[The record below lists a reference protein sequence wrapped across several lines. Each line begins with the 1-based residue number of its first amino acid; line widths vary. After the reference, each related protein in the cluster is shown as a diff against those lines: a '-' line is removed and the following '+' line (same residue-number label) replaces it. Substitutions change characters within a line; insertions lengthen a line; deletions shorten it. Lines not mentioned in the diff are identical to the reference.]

1 LWIQLVRN
9 RYPIF
14 VYISNGKKDRYPLI
28 SKNHEICHTPGI
40 WCRRLP
46 IFYGASHLALLLVVL
61 GIIVLTTNYVTEINL
76 GEKSYD
82 DYLLFLWIPMN
93 RDKKRFRF
101 VDRIIISKGNYLQ
114 TINTRIQSRQMNWT
128 DYTGTLIL
136 DNDKLDLVTHTNK
149 KELLHALKTF
159 SDFLKVD
166 VEDRTTGDPY
176 WIDMTKY

>member
-1 LWIQLVRN
+1 MVKKIVIPYFPKIMKYATPLLFGAGGYLFFIEH
-9 RYPIF
+9 PI
-14 VYISNGKKDRYPLI
+14 
-28 SKNHEICHTPGI
+28 
-40 WCRRLP
+40 W
-46 IFYGASHLALLLVVL
+46 ALLLIVL

-82 DYLLFLWIPMN
+82 DYLLFLWVPLN

-101 VDRIIISKGNYLQ
+101 VDRIIISRGNYSQ

-166 VEDRTTGDPY
+166 VEDRTSGDPY